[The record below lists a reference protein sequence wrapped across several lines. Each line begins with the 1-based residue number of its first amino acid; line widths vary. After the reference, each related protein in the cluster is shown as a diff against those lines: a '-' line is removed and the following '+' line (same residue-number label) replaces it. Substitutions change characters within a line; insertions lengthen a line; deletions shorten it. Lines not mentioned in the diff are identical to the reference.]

1 MASSN
6 SESLFESEA
15 GAESEQACQNHNSI
29 SFRHGRSPLAA
40 TFECQVGPIWS
51 HFGRRSPWPSML
63 EGHGFGEWARP
74 AGHLGCMLFIQ
85 VVGAGDS
92 GRNRRKEE
100 EEGGGEVTQ
109 FLGHLMSVA
118 LEP

>member
-51 HFGRRSPWPSML
+51 HFGRPSVFLMWLLLLAGWTML
-63 EGHGFGEWARP
+63 RYAP
-74 AGHLGCMLFIQ
+74 ALLYLKWWVPGS
-85 VVGAGDS
+85 S
-92 GRNRRKEE
+92 GRCRRKEG

>member
-6 SESLFESEA
+6 SESLFESEV

-51 HFGRRSPWPSML
+51 HFGRPLVFHMWLLLLAGWMML
-63 EGHGFGEWARP
+63 RYAL
-74 AGHLGCMLFIQ
+74 ACSICDNINL
-85 VVGAGDS
+85 
-92 GRNRRKEE
+92 RRQPLAPCWR
-100 EEGGGEVTQ
+100 EEGRI
-109 FLGHLMSVA
+109 
-118 LEP
+118 P